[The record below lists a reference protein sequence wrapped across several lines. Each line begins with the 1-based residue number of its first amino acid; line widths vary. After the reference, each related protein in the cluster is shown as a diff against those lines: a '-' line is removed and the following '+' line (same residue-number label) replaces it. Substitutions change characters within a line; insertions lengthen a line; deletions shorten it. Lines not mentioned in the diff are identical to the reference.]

1 MPASVAMHMIIGDSQ
16 TVTYSFGSLRNL
28 RLSQQMKPR
37 STYLAPKN
45 EGHCPLKASRGTPCM
60 DTDFVCLLQL
70 KARRRKLRR
79 RRRRRS

>member
-16 TVTYSFGSLRNL
+16 AVTNSFGSLRNL

-45 EGHCPLKASRGTPCM
+45 MEIAL
-60 DTDFVCLLQL
+60 
-70 KARRRKLRR
+70 
-79 RRRRRS
+79 